1 MNQTPNL
8 KFKPLGNK
16 ILVEPNPVA
25 DKIGRIFLP
34 ENAKEKSLE
43 GTVITLGTGKRTS
56 TSMKIAAK
64 RHQCQKRGFDYLNH
78 DLKQM
83 LCNILLGEKIPHN
96 VANTKTGEIIIPQ
109 NRKVTQKMIHR
120 LAAVRDFEAEPSKTG
135 NKINEIICEFKK
147 KFDDLQVRYDKETEA
162 TKNGEHQPF
171 EVKPGDKILYGK
183 FAGTELEISGRK
195 FNLIHA
201 DDVLAILE

>member
-1 MNQTPNL
+1 MNL

-43 GTVITLGTGKRTS
+43 GTVITLGTGKR
-56 TSMKIAAK
+56 
-64 RHQCQKRGFDYLNH
+64 
-78 DLKQM
+78 
-83 LCNILLGEKIPHN
+83 
-96 VANTKTGEIIIPQ
+96 
-109 NRKVTQKMIHR
+109 
-120 LAAVRDFEAEPSKTG
+120 
-135 NKINEIICEFKK
+135 NK
-147 KFDDLQVRYDKETEA
+147 A
-162 TKNGEHQPF
+162 GEHQPF

-183 FAGTELEISGRK
+183 FAGTELEIGGRK

-201 DDVLAILE
+201 DDVLAIIE

>member
-43 GTVITLGTGKRTS
+43 GTVITLGTGKRNKSGQRIT
-56 TSMKIAAK
+56 
-64 RHQCQKRGFDYLNH
+64 FWNDV
-78 DLKQM
+78 
-83 LCNILLGEKIPHN
+83 GE
-96 VANTKTGEIIIPQ
+96 
-109 NRKVTQKMIHR
+109 
-120 LAAVRDFEAEPSKTG
+120 
-135 NKINEIICEFKK
+135 NKPARVSF
-147 KFDDLQVRYDKETEA
+147 
-162 TKNGEHQPF
+162 F
-171 EVKPGDKILYGK
+171 EVKPGDKIIYGK
-183 FAGTELEISGRK
+183 FAGTELEIGGRK